1 MTHCGS
7 VKISCRYHSNTVCTR
22 QRHSPLQDTI
32 EEWLEKADYD
42 SDGRISLEEF
52 KMGIAGNKLIGES
65 LDIDV
70 Y

>member
-1 MTHCGS
+1 M
-7 VKISCRYHSNTVCTR
+7 
-22 QRHSPLQDTI
+22 QDTI